1 MTISKTLTGLVLGTV
16 FTVGASAQT
25 LDVSDPDQALMAS
38 NKIFCANEPGE
49 VALYWWEGE
58 VYSRIPGEKDKH
70 IFNVQGMNVR
80 QCGKMR
86 DEVRGLGFRSVSR
99 EMMIYLDP
107 DTNEIL
113 RTWDNPFTGETV
125 EVLHVNNDPVN
136 GRGPRYA
143 RNEKGEPAVTYE
155 PELVINGTVL
165 NGGGAARL
173 FYNNPLAGNYQ
184 DYEGGKYHA
193 AEFLTS
199 AYPLADA
206 LDSSKTAIQDAVI
219 SWGRIS
225 GWLPWMK
232 MRGRSGLMVHYT
244 HGMRLHRWKDLPD
257 VLRVEIET
265 NWPKYQSPPP
275 ADDPRPNDTTWTV
288 FKRWLDDKRAKG
300 DVPEQGPR

>member
-1 MTISKTLTGLVLGTV
+1 MSKYSLIKGAVAAGLLAT
-16 FTVGASAQT
+16 GASAQQF
-25 LDVSDPDQALMAS
+25 DVSDPDQALMAG

-49 VALYWWEGE
+49 VALYWWQGE

-70 IFNVQGMNVR
+70 IFNVQGMNAR
-80 QCGKMR
+80 QCGRME
-86 DEVRGLGFRSVSR
+86 DDTRGLGFRSVSR

-107 DTNEIL
+107 ETNEVL
-113 RTWDNPFTGETV
+113 RTWNNPWTGEDV

-136 GRGPRYA
+136 SRGPSWA
-143 RNEKGEPAVTYE
+143 RDEEGNPRAKFEPD
-155 PELVINGTVL
+155 LVINGTVL
-165 NGGGAARL
+165 RGGSAARL
-173 FYNNPLAGNYQ
+173 FYNNPLTGDYQ

-193 AEFLTS
+193 AEFLTA

-244 HGMRLHRWKDLPD
+244 HGMRLHKWEDLPD

-275 ADDPRPNDTTWTV
+275 TDDARPNDTTWTV
-288 FKRWLDDKRAKG
+288 FKRWIDEKRERG
-300 DVPEQGPR
+300 EVPKQGPR